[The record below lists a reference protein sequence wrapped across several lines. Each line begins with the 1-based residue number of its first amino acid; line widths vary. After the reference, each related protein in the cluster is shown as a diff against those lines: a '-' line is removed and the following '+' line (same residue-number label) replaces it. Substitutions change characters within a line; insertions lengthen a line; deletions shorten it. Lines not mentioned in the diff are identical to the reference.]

1 MTIPRNTGAPLPILL
16 LLPTQPKK
24 WMQRPTRGRR
34 GCYPRKEIRQ
44 PHPHTP
50 PAVGEATSGRPQA
63 PALTHRSHDYRL
75 FRESTHPQGVFPFLH
90 RAKAKIPTTLR
101 SLCSFQNLTSP
112 PQAQDHAPRSFS
124 RMCMLCL
131 LCNTAIKSLH
141 DHHPSLGLSNP
152 PEHKILTDGGTGH
165 TRSAVIGG
173 EPKGLKGGTPKRG
186 AAIRQD
192 GRSSEHARL
201 YMPGVSPLLPGFSNR
216 LSRIFTAP
224 IKSPPGASDMLNKP
238 SSWRSSSSSSS
249 SFPHRP
255 APSTSRQTPRLSS
268 RGKTPQVRCPRCGS
282 EAVSR

>member
-1 MTIPRNTGAPLPILL
+1 M
-16 LLPTQPKK
+16 
-24 WMQRPTRGRR
+24 GRR
-34 GCYPRKEIRQ
+34 GPLSAEGN
-44 PHPHTP
+44 P
-50 PAVGEATSGRPQA
+50 PATSTKHHQLSARRRAADQRP
-63 PALTHRSHDYRL
+63 LLSHTARTTAACCGNPP
-75 FRESTHPQGVFPFLH
+75 SPQGVFPFLH

-101 SLCSFQNLTSP
+101 SPLLISKPLTSP

-124 RMCMLCL
+124 SMCMLCL

-173 EPKGLKGGTPKRG
+173 ESKGLKGGTPKRG
-186 AAIRQD
+186 VAVRQD

-201 YMPGVSPLLPGFSNR
+201 YMPGLSPLLPGFSNR

-224 IKSPPGASDMLNKP
+224 II
-238 SSWRSSSSSSS
+238 
-249 SFPHRP
+249 
-255 APSTSRQTPRLSS
+255 SS
-268 RGKTPQVRCPRCGS
+268 RRLRHAKQALILALLLLLLLLSAQACSLNFPPDAQALVEGETPQVRCPRCGS